1 MSENPN
7 LFDPA
12 ALRLDQNFADSA
24 GVQKLIVTVPVRK
37 PHKQDFIRVHPDPAY
52 RLTPLAIVEVAED
65 REVFLIPPAMAQ
77 ALPGEFVTVTLFTV
91 ISRQGVL
98 SLWPVKQP
106 GPDGKHNEWHRSA
119 AVAAEIAMSRW
130 VRVAANMS
138 LGAYETYAA
147 IGDLQ
152 DPMWPQMPF
161 QEILKV
167 AFKDHVV
174 ESLDHPLV
182 RRLRGA
188 A

>member
-1 MSENPN
+1 
-7 LFDPA
+7 
-12 ALRLDQNFADSA
+12 
-24 GVQKLIVTVPVRK
+24 
-37 PHKQDFIRVHPDPAY
+37 
-52 RLTPLAIVEVAED
+52 
-65 REVFLIPPAMAQ
+65 MAQ
-77 ALPGEFVTVTLFTV
+77 TIE
-91 ISRQGVL
+91 SRPRGR
-98 SLWPVKQP
+98 P
-106 GPDGKHNEWHRSA
+106 GPGIVCLAANILVTPPPENIKPEFQTRAPSPSA